1 MTKKQL
7 KEKLKRTYNINSK
20 LMFIKDLKDSIHCS
34 LYRAKLELAD
44 NVWQVSGFNKDFN
57 TLWNLLT
64 KEEKHYLRYKIEV
77 YD

>member
-7 KEKLKRTYNINSK
+7 KEKLKPYYKNQEK
-20 LMFIKDLKDSIHCS
+20 LMFCKQLRDYTNTNLRR
-34 LYRAKLELAD
+34 LVYEVV
-44 NVWQVSGFNKDFN
+44 NPMWQVSRFEKDFN

-64 KEEKHYLRYKIEV
+64 KEEKDYLRYKIKS